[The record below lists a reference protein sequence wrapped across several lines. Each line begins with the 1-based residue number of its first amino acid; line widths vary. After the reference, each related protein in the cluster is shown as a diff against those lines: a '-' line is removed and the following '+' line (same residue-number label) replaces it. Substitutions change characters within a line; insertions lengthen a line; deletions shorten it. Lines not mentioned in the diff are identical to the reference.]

1 MTSQNSLPAK
11 LDPESITAII
21 DTREQQ
27 PLDVAPL
34 RFVRGTLCAGDYA
47 LAACPDVCRI
57 ERKSLQD
64 LVGCVGVERE
74 RFEREID
81 RLLAFQVRILLVE
94 SSWEAIESHE
104 PINPQWRGKV
114 TREAVL
120 GSLMGWQAKGLSV
133 HMAGN
138 HERAGKHAARI
149 LFTVANRRYRE
160 LRSLVAGV
168 RNASSVRDVEAE
180 TSEAKTNDETKRDF
194 Q

>member
-21 DTREQQ
+21 DTREQH
-27 PLDVAPL
+27 PLDVSPL
-34 RFVRGTLCAGDYA
+34 RFVRGTLCSGDYA

-64 LVGCVGVERE
+64 LVFCVGAERA
-74 RFEREID
+74 RFDREVD

-138 HERAGKHAARI
+138 HERAGKHVARI

-160 LRSLVAGV
+160 LRSLVGSPIGGSQSRASEHGSNLNEEN
-168 RNASSVRDVEAE
+168 RND
-180 TSEAKTNDETKRDF
+180 
-194 Q
+194 